1 VGIVVTPSALD
12 VDPVLGGGA
21 TIKLVVL
28 LVKETW
34 LGDLPFKVGKKQDVS
49 AT

>member
-1 VGIVVTPSALD
+1 MGLVVTPSALD

-34 LGDLPFKVGKKQDVS
+34 LGNLPFEVGKKQDIS